1 MCSPFLFGYVMA
13 TLAETLKSVLLA
25 DATLTALLPGGVVDA
40 EDLPYDGGGVRS
52 VPRLPDGVVAATF
65 ALIRWRS
72 SNATGP
78 SAVQGELAFL
88 EIYAYQDTGYAEVE
102 AAMTRMKSLLNRRE
116 FVTDDRAVAYLEF
129 VGVFGETDVKAEE
142 FGGLSFKFIRFSVT
156 QIRR

>member
-1 MCSPFLFGYVMA
+1 MA
-13 TLAETLKSVLLA
+13 TLAETLKSGLLA

-102 AAMTRMKSLLNRRE
+102 AAMTRMKSLRLALRMMRGKSCNW
-116 FVTDDRAVAYLEF
+116 VTS
-129 VGVFGETDVKAEE
+129 TDHLTRGAASD
-142 FGGLSFKFIRFSVT
+142 GSGS
-156 QIRR
+156 